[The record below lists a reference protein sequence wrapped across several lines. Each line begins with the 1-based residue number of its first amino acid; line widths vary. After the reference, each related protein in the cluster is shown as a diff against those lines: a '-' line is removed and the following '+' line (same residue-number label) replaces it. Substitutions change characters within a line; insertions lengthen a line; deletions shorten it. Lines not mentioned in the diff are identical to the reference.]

1 MIRIGGRACLLK
13 YCEFV
18 LILLRKSPIFVIQ
31 IRHIV
36 HAGQAWAVVYLLD
49 RCLAIPLAWIDGSS
63 HAFIIFSV
71 LGGQMEQLENYVFH
85 IP

>member
-1 MIRIGGRACLLK
+1 MFHPARTVDNNCLTL
-13 YCEFV
+13 FV
-18 LILLRKSPIFVIQ
+18 YIYIIYK
-31 IRHIV
+31 H
-36 HAGQAWAVVYLLD
+36 QAWAVVYLLD

>member
-1 MIRIGGRACLLK
+1 MYSENRQLEEYNHHGMRVNAPSIGCGLSLL
-13 YCEFV
+13 Y
-18 LILLRKSPIFVIQ
+18 
-31 IRHIV
+31 
-36 HAGQAWAVVYLLD
+36 GY

>member
-1 MIRIGGRACLLK
+1 MPALCVGISLL
-13 YCEFV
+13 V
-18 LILLRKSPIFVIQ
+18 R
-31 IRHIV
+31 
-36 HAGQAWAVVYLLD
+36 

>member
-1 MIRIGGRACLLK
+1 MLAIYNFSIYNGLVWGGCL
-13 YCEFV
+13 FV
-18 LILLRKSPIFVIQ
+18 T
-31 IRHIV
+31 
-36 HAGQAWAVVYLLD
+36 G
-49 RCLAIPLAWIDGSS
+49 CLAIPLAWIDGSS